1 MISDLEEDDLSPN
14 YSSLRHIYYFSIVA
28 PTIQRKLSFLLTAK
42 HTTLHPNISLLL
54 LTE

>member
-1 MISDLEEDDLSPN
+1 MISDLEQDSLSPN
-14 YSSLRHIYYFSIVA
+14 YSALRHTYYFGRVA

-42 HTTLHPNISLLL
+42 HTTLHPNISLPL